1 MLTSNNPI
9 MKRIYITL
17 IFSIFTLSSCVNDLD
32 TSPIDPNIVTTDQ
45 VYSDPDNYKGVLAK
59 CYAALCLSGQQG
71 PTGDPDISNFDEGY
85 SSFIR
90 LAFYVQILSTDEAIM
105 GSQTNG
111 LRQMA
116 TNTWDS
122 NTAILNG
129 YYARLYQIIGYS
141 NEFLRQT
148 TDAKLQERGHTDS
161 GFKQQVNYFRAEA
174 RFLRAYSYWV
184 LLDTFGKVPFV
195 TDSDKLDP
203 QFLPKQISRTDLYS
217 YIENELKEIETAL
230 PDTNE
235 YGRVDKTA
243 ADFLLSRLY
252 LNAQV
257 YTNSPQWDKA
267 AEYAEKVIHSHY
279 GLAPKYLYNF
289 LADNNTSPEIIWS
302 LNMDGVQSKTYGGTT
317 FFVLAQ
323 TGGTMLNY
331 LNLGIAG
338 GWGNIRLRPE
348 FVNKFQTSD
357 QDFVTTDPN
366 AFSKNDSR
374 ALFFNI
380 GHKKEIAAL
389 PGTFQDGYAFT
400 KWRNVTKNGVAGS
413 DAAYVDTDFPMFRL
427 AEAYLTAA
435 EANFRSGKSSEAL
448 NYINVVRNRAYNNG
462 NGAIALSDLNL
473 NFILDERSRELSW
486 ELLRRTDLIRFNRFT
501 TADYLWS
508 WKGNAQPGKEVDS
521 KFNIYPLPSADI
533 TANPNLTQ
541 NDGY

>member
-1 MLTSNNPI
+1 
-9 MKRIYITL
+9 MKRLYIIPFIIL
-17 IFSIFTLSSCVNDLD
+17 LFSVISCVGDLD
-32 TSPIDPNIVTTDQ
+32 TEPIDPNIVTTEQ
-45 VYSDPDNYKGVLAK
+45 IYSKPENYKGVLAK

-71 PTGDPDISNFDEGY
+71 PTGDPDMGNFDEGY

-90 LAFYVQILSTDEAIM
+90 LAFYVQVLTTDEAIM
-105 GSQTNG
+105 GSQSNG

-116 TNTWDS
+116 TNSWDS

-129 YYARLYQIIGYS
+129 YYARLYQIIGYT

-148 TDAKLQERGHTDS
+148 TDEKMQERGHTNAD
-161 GFKQQVNYFRAEA
+161 FKKEVTYFRAEA

-195 TDSDKLDP
+195 TDADKLDP
-203 QFLPKQISRTDLYS
+203 QFLPKQIMPNDLYA
-217 YIENELKEIETAL
+217 YVEKELKDIETIL
-230 PDTNE
+230 PATNE

-243 ADFLLSRLY
+243 ANFLLSRLY
-252 LNAQV
+252 LNAEV
-257 YTNSPQWDKA
+257 YTKSPQWNKA
-267 AEYAEKVIHSHY
+267 AEYAEKVIQSHY
-279 GLAPKYLYNF
+279 SLSPKYLYNF

-302 LNMDGVQSKTYGGTT
+302 LNMDGIRSKTYGGTT

-331 LNLGIAG
+331 LNMGIAG

-348 FVNKFQTSD
+348 FVNKFQSAD
-357 QDFVTTDPN
+357 QNFNTTDPN
-366 AFSKNDSR
+366 AFTKNDSR
-374 ALFFNI
+374 ALIFNV

-400 KWRNVTKNGVAGS
+400 KWRNVDKNGNPGS

-427 AEAYLTAA
+427 SEAYLTAA
-435 EANFRSGKSSEAL
+435 EAYFRTGNSSSAL
-448 NYINVVRNRAYNNG
+448 TYINVVRNRAYNNG
-462 NGAIALSDLNL
+462 NGAISHAELNL

-486 ELLRRTDLIRFNRFT
+486 ELTRRTDLIRFNKFT
-501 TADYLWS
+501 PGDYVWS
-508 WKGNAQPGKEVDS
+508 WKGNTKDGKAVDT
-521 KFNIYPLPSADI
+521 KFNIFPIPSADI

-541 NDGY
+541 NSGY

>member
-1 MLTSNNPI
+1 MLTSNNQI

-32 TSPIDPNIVTTDQ
+32 TVPIDPNIVTTEQ
-45 VYSDPDNYKGVLAK
+45 IYSNPDNYKGVLAK
-59 CYAALCLSGQQG
+59 CYAALSLSGQQG

-85 SSFIR
+85 SSFVR
-90 LAFYVQILSTDEAIM
+90 LAFYVQVLTTDEAIM

-148 TDAKLQERGHTDS
+148 TDAKLQERGHTDA
-161 GFKQQVNYFRAEA
+161 GFKQQVSDFRAEA

-184 LLDTFGKVPFV
+184 LLDTYGKVPFV
-195 TDSDKLDP
+195 TDADKQDP

-230 PDTNE
+230 PENNE

-243 ADFLLSRLY
+243 ANFLLSRLY
-252 LNAQV
+252 LNAEV
-257 YTNSPQWDKA
+257 YTKNPQWTKA
-267 AEYAEKVIHSHY
+267 AEYAEKVIQSHY
-279 GLAPKYLYNF
+279 SLSPKYLYNF
-289 LADNNTSPEIIWS
+289 LADNHTSREIIWS
-302 LNMDGVQSKTYGGTT
+302 LNLDGVQSKTYGGTT

-331 LNLGIAG
+331 LKLGIAG

-348 FVNKFQTSD
+348 FVNKFQLAD
-357 QDFVTTDPN
+357 QNFVTTDPD
-366 AFSKNDSR
+366 AFAKNDSR

-400 KWRNVTKNGVAGS
+400 KWRNVTKNGVVGS

-427 AEAYLTAA
+427 SEAYLTAA
-435 EANFRSGKSSEAL
+435 EAFIRLGKNSEAL
-448 NYINVVRNRAYNNG
+448 NYVTIIRNRAYNNG
-462 NGAIALSDLNL
+462 NGSVSLSDMNL

-486 ELLRRTDLIRFNRFT
+486 ELLRRTDLIRFNKFT

-508 WKGNAQPGKEVDS
+508 WKGNAQAGKAVDA
-521 KFNIYPLPSADI
+521 KFNIFPIPSSDI
-533 TANPNLTQ
+533 TANPNLIQ

>member
-1 MLTSNNPI
+1 
-9 MKRIYITL
+9 MKRLYIFPL
-17 IFSIFTLSSCVNDLD
+17 ILLIFTLGSCVSDLD
-32 TSPIDPNIVTTDQ
+32 TAPIDPNIVTTDQ
-45 VYSDPDNYKGVLAK
+45 VYSNPDNYKGVLAK

-90 LAFYVQILSTDEAIM
+90 LAFYIQVLTTDEAIM

-111 LRQMA
+111 LRQLA

-129 YYARLYQIIGYS
+129 YYARLYQIIGYT

-148 TDAKLQERGHTDS
+148 TDEKLQERGHTDAD
-161 GFKQQVNYFRAEA
+161 FKQQVAYFRAEA
-174 RFLRAYSYWV
+174 RFLRAYSYSV
-184 LLDTFGKVPFV
+184 LLDTYGKVPFV

-217 YIENELKEIETAL
+217 YVEGELKEIATAL
-230 PDTNE
+230 PETNE

-243 ADFLLSRLY
+243 ANFLLSRLY

-257 YTNSPQWDKA
+257 YTNSAQWEKA
-267 AEYAEKVIHSHY
+267 AEYAEKVIQSHY
-279 GLAPKYLYNF
+279 SLSPKYLYNF
-289 LADNNTSPEIIWS
+289 LADNHTSPEIIWS
-302 LNMDGVQSKTYGGTT
+302 LNLDGIQSKTYGGTT

-323 TGGTMLNY
+323 TGGTMLTY
-331 LNLGIAG
+331 LNMGIAG

-348 FVNKFQTSD
+348 FVNKFQAAD
-357 QDFVTTDPN
+357 QNFDTADQN
-366 AFSKNDSR
+366 AFTKNDSR

-380 GHKKEIAAL
+380 GHKKDIAAL

-400 KWRNVTKNGVAGS
+400 KWRNVDKNGKAGS

-427 AEAYLTAA
+427 SEAYLTAA
-435 EANFRSGKSSEAL
+435 EAYLRLGKTAEAL
-448 NYINVVRNRAYNNG
+448 NYVNIIRNRAYNNG
-462 NGAIALSDLNL
+462 NGAISAADLNL

-486 ELLRRTDLIRFNRFT
+486 ELVRRTDLIRFNKFT
-501 TADYLWS
+501 PDEYVWS
-508 WKGNAQPGKEVDS
+508 WKGNTQAGKGIDS
-521 KFNIYPLPSADI
+521 KYNIFPLPSADI

>member
-1 MLTSNNPI
+1 
-9 MKRIYITL
+9 MKRLYIISFIL
-17 IFSIFTLSSCVNDLD
+17 LLFSTNSCIGDLD
-32 TSPIDPNIVTTDQ
+32 TTPIDPNIVTAEQ
-45 VYSDPDNYKGVLAK
+45 VYSNPDNYKSVLAK

-71 PTGDPDISNFDEGY
+71 PTGDPDLGNFDEGY

-90 LAFYVQILSTDEAIM
+90 LAFYIQVLTTDEAIM

-111 LRQMA
+111 LRQLA
-116 TNTWDS
+116 TNSWDA

-129 YYARLYQIIGYS
+129 YYARLYQIIGYT

-148 TDAKLQERGHTDS
+148 TDEKMNERGHNDPS
-161 GFKQQVNYFRAEA
+161 FRQQVAYFRSEA

-184 LLDTFGKVPFV
+184 LLDTYGKVPFV
-195 TDSDKLDP
+195 TDADKQDP
-203 QFLPKQISRTDLYS
+203 QFLPQQISRTNLYS

-230 PDTNE
+230 PEANE

-243 ADFLLSRLY
+243 ANFLLSRLY

-257 YTNSPQWDKA
+257 YTNTPQWAKA
-267 AEYAEKVIHSHY
+267 AEYAEKVINSHY
-279 GLAPKYLYNF
+279 SLSPKYLYNF

-302 LNMDGVQSKTYGGTT
+302 LNMDGIQAKTYGGTT

-331 LNLGIAG
+331 LNMGISG
-338 GWGNIRLRPE
+338 GWGNIRVRPE

-357 QDFVTTDPN
+357 QDFMPSDPN
-366 AFSKNDSR
+366 AFTKNDSR

-400 KWRNVTKNGVAGS
+400 KWRNVDKNGNPGS

-427 AEAYLTAA
+427 SEAYLTAA
-435 EANFRSGKSSEAL
+435 EANLRSGKSSEAL
-448 NYINVVRNRAYNNG
+448 NYINIIRNRAYNNG
-462 NGAIALSDLNL
+462 NGAISMTDLNL
-473 NFILDERSRELSW
+473 DFILDERSRELSW
-486 ELLRRTDLIRFNRFT
+486 ELVRRTDLIRFNKFT
-501 TADYLWS
+501 TADYIWS
-508 WKGNAQPGKEVDS
+508 WKGNTQAGKAVDS
-521 KFNIYPLPSADI
+521 KYNIFPLPSADI
-533 TANPNLTQ
+533 TANPNLIQ
-541 NDGY
+541 NTGY

>member
-1 MLTSNNPI
+1 
-9 MKRIYITL
+9 MKRLYIIL
-17 IFSIFTLSSCVNDLD
+17 ISSLFTITSCVNDLD
-32 TSPIDPNIVTTDQ
+32 TEPIDPNIVTTDQ
-45 VYSDPDNYKGVLAK
+45 VYSNPDNYKGVLAK

-129 YYARLYQIIGYS
+129 YYARLYQIIGYT

-148 TDAKLQERGHTDS
+148 TDAKLQERGHTDAN
-161 GFKQQVNYFRAEA
+161 FKQQVAYFRSEA

-184 LLDTFGKVPFV
+184 LLDTYGKVPFV

-217 YIENELKEIETAL
+217 YIENELKEIETSL
-230 PDTNE
+230 PTTNE

-252 LNAQV
+252 LNAEV
-257 YTNSPQWDKA
+257 YTNAPQWTKA
-267 AEYAEKVIHSHY
+267 AEYAEKVIQSHY
-279 GLAPKYLYNF
+279 SLAPKYLYNF

-302 LNMDGVQSKTYGGTT
+302 LNMDGVQSKTYGGST

-331 LNLGIAG
+331 LNMGIAG

-348 FVNKFQTSD
+348 FVNKFQANDQDFNTSD
-357 QDFVTTDPN
+357 QN
-366 AFSKNDSR
+366 AFTKNDSR

-389 PGTFQDGYAFT
+389 PGTFQDGYACT

-427 AEAYLTAA
+427 SEAYLTAA
-435 EANFRSGKSSEAL
+435 EAYVRTGKSSEAL
-448 NYINVVRNRAYNNG
+448 NYVNIVRNRAYNNG
-462 NGAIALSDLNL
+462 NGAISLADLNL

-486 ELLRRTDLIRFNRFT
+486 ELLRRTDLIRFNKFT

-508 WKGNAQPGKEVDS
+508 WKGNSQAGKAVDS

>member
-1 MLTSNNPI
+1 
-9 MKRIYITL
+9 MKRIYIIL
-17 IFSIFTLSSCVNDLD
+17 IFSIFTFSSCVNDLD
-32 TSPIDPNIVTTDQ
+32 TVPIDPNIVTTEQ
-45 VYSDPDNYKGVLAK
+45 VYSNPDNYKGVLAK
-59 CYAALCLSGQQG
+59 CYAALSLSGQQG

-85 SSFIR
+85 SSFVR
-90 LAFYVQILSTDEAIM
+90 LAFYVQVLTTDEAIM

-148 TDAKLQERGHTDS
+148 TDSKLQERGHTDAD
-161 GFKQQVNYFRAEA
+161 FKQQVAYFRAEA

-184 LLDTFGKVPFV
+184 LLDTYGKVPFV
-195 TDSDKLDP
+195 TDADKQDP

-217 YIENELKEIETAL
+217 YIENELKEIETTL

-243 ADFLLSRLY
+243 ANFLLSRLY
-252 LNAQV
+252 LNAEV
-257 YTNSPQWDKA
+257 YTTIPQWTKA
-267 AEYAEKVIHSHY
+267 AEYAEKVIQSHY
-279 GLAPKYLYNF
+279 SLAPKYLYNF
-289 LADNNTSPEIIWS
+289 LADNHTSQEIIWS
-302 LNMDGVQSKTYGGTT
+302 LNLDGIQSKTYGGTT

-331 LNLGIAG
+331 LKLGIAG

-348 FVNKFQTSD
+348 FVNKFQSAD
-357 QDFVTTDPN
+357 QNFVTTDPS
-366 AFSKNDSR
+366 AFTKNDSR

-400 KWRNVTKNGVAGS
+400 KWRNVDKNGISGS

-427 AEAYLTAA
+427 SEAYLAAAEAYVRL
-435 EANFRSGKSSEAL
+435 GKNSDAL
-448 NYINVVRNRAYNNG
+448 KYVNTIRNRAYNNG
-462 NGAIALSDLNL
+462 NGTVSLSDMNL

-486 ELLRRTDLIRFNRFT
+486 ELLRRTDLIRFNKFT

-508 WKGNAQPGKEVDS
+508 WKGNAQAGKAVDA
-521 KFNIYPLPSADI
+521 KFNIFPIPSSDI
-533 TANPNLTQ
+533 TANPNLIQ